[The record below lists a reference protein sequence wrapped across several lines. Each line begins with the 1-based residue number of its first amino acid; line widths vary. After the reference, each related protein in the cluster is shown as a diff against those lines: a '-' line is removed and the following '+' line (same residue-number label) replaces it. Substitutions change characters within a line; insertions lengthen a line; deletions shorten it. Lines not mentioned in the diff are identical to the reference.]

1 MTPSKL
7 ISVNNIITGDVLSNL
22 SSDTLI
28 ATVFD
33 SFLKMQGEKGLKNR
47 STFSLVRATDGNRPL
62 PLEKTLGE
70 CGIQNGDM
78 LASRFDGS
86 V

>member
-1 MTPSKL
+1 M
-7 ISVNNIITGDVLSNL
+7 
-22 SSDTLI
+22 
-28 ATVFD
+28 
-33 SFLKMQGEKGLKNR
+33 R